1 MSGNQK
7 NPPQDEAPGP
17 VMQVDDHG
25 LTSPDPMP
33 STTDPEPS
41 SALGGGTATRTVVP
55 EKGD

>member
-1 MSGNQK
+1 MNDKSDR
-7 NPPQDEAPGP
+7 DEAKVPGP

-25 LTSPDPMP
+25 LTSPDPTP

-55 EKGD
+55 DKGD

>member
-1 MSGNQK
+1 MTDKQK
-7 NPPQDEAPGP
+7 NAPEDGSPGP

-25 LTSPDPMP
+25 LASPEPTP

-55 EKGD
+55 EKPD

>member
-1 MSGNQK
+1 MNDKSDR
-7 NPPQDEAPGP
+7 DEAKVPGP

-25 LTSPDPMP
+25 LTSPDPTP

-55 EKGD
+55 DKGN